1 MTILPINHTML
12 ELGGLDKVVCII
24 SLPSSHNWG
33 SWEAGTIPWGKL
45 RKAGSKRLRSD
56 CICRTVTIEV

>member
-1 MTILPINHTML
+1 ML

-56 CICRTVTIEV
+56 YICGTVTIEV